1 MNENNG
7 FIKIHRKILTWEW
20 YDDVNTCRMFIHCL
34 LKSNWKSGSWH
45 GIKYNAGEF
54 ITSLQTLAKETHLTV
69 SQVRVALNHLKMTG
83 EIADRRHG
91 NARIITVIKWND
103 YQLDDRPNDK
113 PVTDQSQANDKPVT
127 TDEEY
132 KKGRREEGK
141 KNTIGSFFPNDE
153 ILNNA
158 FNEFLKM
165 RKQIKKPMG
174 DHAIKLAIKKLET
187 LSGGDNDLA
196 VKIINQSIMG
206 SWQGLYPLKN
216 ETEKSNKD
224 NDIINAWKNA

>member
-113 PVTDQSQANDKPVT
+113 PVTDQSQTNDKPVT

-132 KKGRREEGK
+132 KKERKEENNISREPEHNLFGVYH
-141 KNTIGSFFPNDE
+141 NVRLTDGE
-153 ILNNA
+153 MQEL
-158 FNEFLKM
+158 
-165 RKQIKKPMG
+165 
-174 DHAIKLAIKKLET
+174 
-187 LSGGDNDLA
+187 
-196 VKIINQSIMG
+196 INQ
-206 SWQGLYPLKN
+206 YPSDYQNMIENLSTYMKSKGKIY
-216 ETEKSNKD
+216 EDHFATLMRWKHEDEEKAKQKTDTKSKRRNL
-224 NDIINAWKNA
+224 IEEIRNA